1 MMRSLRMRLLVAIL
15 TVIVCFWS
23 MWLCSLAVRV
33 NDQQASWMDEMLRHV
48 ATQIVLSMPTT
59 VGQLQKS
66 PTYSIDS
73 LDGIKAEKLSFQVWL
88 GPSRLALH
96 SPGAP
101 AVPMKSDFTDGF
113 AVSDIDGQPWR
124 VYAVSDAT
132 GRLQVQVGRSKEQLR
147 GEFTHWVFWSLATA
161 GLVFLLLGVTTWFVL
176 CWSLRGVTRVQQ
188 AVSQRQGLELS
199 PLPTRD
205 LPTEVAPLVETFN
218 GMLAQMSSAMEAE
231 KRFISDAAHELR
243 TPLAALMGHA
253 QLALR
258 SPDAAEARAAVER
271 LAEGVQRSA
280 RLSEQLL
287 DLARIESTTS
297 HHLQEVALFE
307 PVEWVVRDFE
317 TTAAEKRIRIVLQLE
332 PCLVRGNVDALGI
345 LVRNLVDNA
354 LRYTP
359 HGGRCEVRCE
369 TVQRDGRT
377 LVSLS
382 VADNGPGVPPEEHP
396 RIFDR
401 FYRVPGTTARGSG
414 IGLSL
419 VARIARLHDATLEL
433 AEGIGGRGLRVVV
446 YFASCDGG
454 DFALSDPM
462 PLETSDTARATA
474 HAATGLAPGST
485 RPTAP
490 RGAS

>member
-1 MMRSLRMRLLVAIL
+1 MIRSLRVRLLVAML
-15 TVIVCFWS
+15 AVIVCFWS

-33 NDQQASWMDEMLRHV
+33 NDQQAGWMDEMLRHI
-48 ATQIVLSMPTT
+48 ATQIVLSMPTS
-59 VGQLQKS
+59 VGHLPGA
-66 PTYSIDS
+66 PTFTIDA

-88 GPSRLALH
+88 DKGRLALH

-101 AVPMKSDFTDGF
+101 PVPLKADFADGF
-113 AVSDIDGQPWR
+113 AAVDVDGQPWR

-132 GRLQVQVGRSKEQLR
+132 GKMQVQVGRSKQQLAS
-147 GEFTHWVFWSLATA
+147 EFSHWITWSLATA
-161 GLVFLLLGVTTWFVL
+161 GLVFLLLAVATWFVL
-176 CWSLRGVTRVQQ
+176 CWSLRGVTRVQD
-188 AVSQRQGLELS
+188 AVAQRRGLELS

-205 LPTEVAPLVETFN
+205 LPTEVAPLVDTFN
-218 GMLAQMSSAMEAE
+218 GLLAQLAAAMEAE

-243 TPLAALMGHA
+243 TPLAALLGHA

-258 SPDAAEARAAVER
+258 TADPQEARTAIER

-297 HHLQEVALFE
+297 QHLQEVALFE

-317 TTAAEKRIRIVLQLE
+317 TTAAERRIRVAMHLE

-359 HGGRCEVRCE
+359 HGGRCEVRCH
-369 TVQRDGRT
+369 TVRRDGRV
-377 LVSLS
+377 LACLS
-382 VADNGPGVPPEEHP
+382 VADDGPGVPESERP

-419 VARIARLHDATLEL
+419 VARVARLHEATLEL
-433 AEGIGGRGLRVVV
+433 GDGLGGAGLRVSVL
-446 YFASCDGG
+446 FASADPDG
-454 DFALSDPM
+454 FALSDPM
-462 PLETSDTARATA
+462 PLEP
-474 HAATGLAPGST
+474 TGAPNFAAPGAVGGS
-485 RPTAP
+485 
-490 RGAS
+490 S